1 MESVEGVIC
10 LALRAVVAINHL
22 YVVVGNQNSC
32 LFEALALQVFH
43 ITGCIAFGHA
53 ACQYDAVIRG
63 RWSGNLS
70 ILCYSRSLF
79 SLVGRSGLHQLRFI
93 SREQQLVA
101 FYRSYLLRHDA
112 GEHPRVNLALLDSR
126 TSEWSRDG
134 EEGDEGDAGCCHV
147 AQPALLDAD
156 ELGLFLFFLFFCD
169 EYRIVGWSCRNFCLV
184 FNWLFLLGKIYSHCH
199 VLILVLL
206 FCVVDLCDR
215 KHVETAQTI
224 EVGSKNACLAWL
236 ETDVAILV
244 EEEHTDIF
252 YFEFTFV
259 FQ

>member
-22 YVVVGNQNSC
+22 YVVVCNQHSS
-32 LFEALALQVFH
+32 LLEALALQVFY
-43 ITGCIAFGHA
+43 IAGCIALGHA

-63 RWSGNLS
+63 RRSGNLS
-70 ILCYSRSLF
+70 ILRHCRSLF

-93 SREQQLVA
+93 GRKHQLVA
-101 FYRSYLLRHDA
+101 FYRSHLLRHDA
-112 GEHPRVNLALLDSR
+112 GEHSGINLTLLDRR

-156 ELGLFLFFLFFCD
+156 EFSLFLFFLFFCD
-169 EYRIVGWSCRNFCLV
+169 EYRIVGGSCRCFCLV

-215 KHVETAQTI
+215 KHIETSQTI
-224 EVGSKNACLAWL
+224 EVWSKNACLAWF

-244 EEEHTDIF
+244 EEEHADIF
-252 YFEFTFV
+252 YIEFTFV

>member
-22 YVVVGNQNSC
+22 YIVVGNQNSC

-43 ITGCIAFGHA
+43 IAGCIAFGHA

-63 RWSGNLS
+63 CWSSNFS
-70 ILCYSRSLF
+70 ILCHCRSF
-79 SLVGRSGLHQLRFI
+79 FCLVSRSGLHQLRFV
-93 SREQQLVA
+93 SREQQFIA

-112 GEHPRVNLALLDSR
+112 GEHPCINLTLLDSR
-126 TSEWSRDG
+126 TSERSRDG

-156 ELGLFLFFLFFCD
+156 EFSLFLFFLFFCD
-169 EYRIVGWSCRNFCLV
+169 EYRIVGRSSRCFCLF
-184 FNWLFLLGKIYSHCH
+184 FNWLFLFGKIYCHSH
-199 VLILVLL
+199 VWILVLL
-206 FCVVDLCDR
+206 FTVVNLCDR

-224 EVGSKNACLAWL
+224 EVWSKNACLAWL
-236 ETDVAILV
+236 ETDVSILV

>member
-22 YVVVGNQNSC
+22 YVVVCNQHSS
-32 LFEALALQVFH
+32 LLEALALQVFY
-43 ITGCIAFGHA
+43 IAGCIAFGHA

-63 RWSGNLS
+63 CWSGNLS
-70 ILCYSRSLF
+70 ILCHCRSLF

-93 SREQQLVA
+93 GRKHQLVA
-101 FYRSYLLRHDA
+101 FYRSHLLRHDA
-112 GEHPRVNLALLDSR
+112 GEHSGINLTLLDSR
-126 TSEWSRDG
+126 TSEWSREG

-156 ELGLFLFFLFFCD
+156 ELSLFLFLFFCD
-169 EYRIVGWSCRNFCLV
+169 EYRIVGRSSWSFCLV
-184 FNWLFLLGKIYSHCH
+184 FNRLFLFDHIYGHCH

-206 FCVVDLCDR
+206 FLVVDLCDR
-215 KHVETAQTI
+215 KHVETSQTI
-224 EVGSKNACLAWL
+224 EVWSKNACLAWL
-236 ETDVAILV
+236 ETDVSILV
-244 EEEHTDIF
+244 EEEHADIF
-252 YFEFTFV
+252 YIEFTFV

>member
-1 MESVEGVIC
+1 MESVEGVVC

-22 YVVVGNQNSC
+22 YVVVGNQHSS
-32 LFEALALQVFH
+32 LLETLALQVFH
-43 ITGCIAFGHA
+43 IAGCIALGYA

-63 RWSGNLS
+63 RWSGNLA
-70 ILCYSRSLF
+70 ILCHCRSLF
-79 SLVGRSGLHQLRFI
+79 SLVGRSSLRQLRFI
-93 SREQQLVA
+93 SREQQLIA
-101 FYRSYLLRHDA
+101 FGRSYLLRHDA
-112 GEHPRVNLALLDSR
+112 GKHPCVNLTLLDSR

-156 ELGLFLFFLFFCD
+156 EFSFFLFFLFFCD
-169 EYRIVGWSCRNFCLV
+169 EYRIVGRSSWSFCL
-184 FNWLFLLGKIYSHCH
+184 FLGWLFLLGKVDSHCH
-199 VLILVLL
+199 MMVLVLL
-206 FCVVDLCDR
+206 FVIAELCDR
-215 KHVETAQTI
+215 KHIETSQTI
-224 EVGSKNACLAWL
+224 EVWSKNACLAWL
-236 ETDVAILV
+236 ETDVAIFV

>member
-22 YVVVGNQNSC
+22 YVVVCNQHSC
-32 LFEALALQVFH
+32 FLESLALQVFH
-43 ITGCIAFGHA
+43 IAGCIAFGNA

-63 RWSGNLS
+63 RWSSNLA
-70 ILCYSRSLF
+70 ILCHCRSLF
-79 SLVGRSGLHQLRFI
+79 SLVGRSGLHQLRFVG
-93 SREQQLVA
+93 REQQLVA
-101 FYRSYLLRHDA
+101 FYRSHLLRHDA
-112 GEHPRVNLALLDSR
+112 GEHSGINLALLDSR

-156 ELGLFLFFLFFCD
+156 EFCLFLFLLFFCD
-169 EYRIVGWSCRNFCLV
+169 EYRIVGWGSRDFCLV
-184 FNWLFLLGKIYSHCH
+184 SYRLFLFDKIYSHCY

-206 FCVVDLCDR
+206 FTIFNLCDR
-215 KHVETAQTI
+215 KHIETSQTI
-224 EVGSKNACLAWL
+224 EVWSKNACLAWF
-236 ETDVAILV
+236 ETDVSILV